1 MNKFADFLDR
11 FLYYRSKGLSFR
23 EAKEKTIA
31 EMFAFGIIK
40 SEEEIEHDKE
50 EYMKKKMTINIY

>member
-11 FLYYRSKGLSFR
+11 FLYYRNKGFLFR
-23 EAKEKTIA
+23 EAKEKAIA
-31 EMFAFGIIK
+31 EMLAFGIIK